1 LNKEKNIIQKKII
14 GKPIIFLKKK
24 YSVEEIKKM
33 LCEYSYLRYL
43 YLDTE
48 SLAKELIQVY
58 GIEILLFIEYV
69 TSIDNIDIYEEI
81 VT

>member
-1 LNKEKNIIQKKII
+1 
-14 GKPIIFLKKK
+14 
-24 YSVEEIKKM
+24 VEEIKKM